1 MNVDSKVQRIIDWRE
16 SISVLPDSQFFDV
29 IRVYLGEVKTP
40 YNKQKLLEEVS
51 SFLRKD
57 ENKKNI
63 VNLLSESDL
72 KIISTVKFI
81 GEADNSKL
89 EKFFENEWSVKR
101 LYEQILNLQE
111 RLILYYSVEKNN
123 QKKIIKINPLLE
135 DVLNPYLSLNN
146 VISFLPSDKKIFS
159 DDFILNPSC
168 LLAFISFMIQNPD
181 ACKMDY
187 TLKKKSISF
196 LESVSLGDKKIL
208 FEFLIKSFLNLS
220 LLQEKKNQLFINWK
234 VLESFFKLNFQH
246 QLIYLCAANVGHF
259 SKKTLLKNAQVFSDT
274 LKTLGNNLYFANS
287 INQISYLIKES
298 SGEESKL
305 SRFSQILA
313 KAESKDEELEFS
325 DSTFMLK
332 MIDAACV
339 FGILKEQFVEEKKI
353 LQLNEAFY
361 NNDFVNSQKKS
372 LSVDASF
379 RINLM
384 MGFSLESILPLLKIS
399 NLVQFNF
406 VSTYEIN
413 KQTVMRAFDLSLSVD
428 DILNF
433 LEESSM
439 YSIPKNLSFSIEEW
453 RESYLSACLYKGYV
467 LKVTKEN
474 IPLVEKNPII
484 AEKIFEVLAPGV
496 YLLNV
501 ENEEEVKSL
510 LENTNFNFL
519 GKIIK
524 TKKEQS
530 FENLYPL
537 RPSKVSLSFY
547 DDSNQNE
554 NFVESF
560 ACNQKEQE
568 KILEGLKKLLD
579 SMTLTYE
586 QRFGLEDR
594 IERKI
599 IVNPIQLRPESV
611 RFEQIE
617 ATGMDFT
624 GKIHLIESAIEKS
637 YLLEIELEDKNTSLV
652 GRPVSL
658 NKKTTEAEVQFILEP
673 ENETVNIPVAKA
685 VRIKRIRGKSYEAN
699 SDLFNINRKNIKRR
713 S

>member
-40 YNKQKLLEEVS
+40 YNKQNLLEEVS

-146 VISFLPSDKKIFS
+146 VISFLPSDKKIYS

-168 LLAFISFMIQNPD
+168 LLAFISFVIQNPD

-234 VLESFFKLNFQH
+234 VLESFSKLNFQH

-298 SGEESKL
+298 SGEEIKL

-339 FGILKEQFVEEKKI
+339 FGILKEQCVEEKKL

-384 MGFSLESILPLLKIS
+384 MGFSLEAILPLLKIS

-467 LKVTKEN
+467 LKVTQEN

-624 GKIHLIESAIEKS
+624 GKIHLIESAIEKN
-637 YLLEIELEDKNTSLV
+637 YLLEIELEDKNASLV

-699 SDLFNINRKNIKRR
+699 SDLSNINRKNIKRR